1 MKLRILA
8 AALTFLPLSQ
18 VAVAQQ
24 VQQGA
29 LLQQVYVLWGMMDG
43 AANFC
48 WEAAD
53 YDVAYME
60 AHQNWL
66 ANNVMVRDE
75 LDATLAASGAAPT
88 LAGESEAAGST
99 GIIDILKQATNPEEA
114 CGNWL
119 NATRAGNYDAEV
131 YMAEQLGLLRERDG
145 M

>member
-1 MKLRILA
+1 MKLRIF
-8 AALTFLPLSQ
+8 AALLALLPLPQ
-18 VAVAQQ
+18 VATAQE
-24 VQQGA
+24 QGA

-48 WEAAD
+48 WEAAN

-66 ANNVMVRDE
+66 ANNVIIRDE
-75 LDATLAASGAAPT
+75 LDATLAASGEAPT

-99 GIIDILKQATNPEEA
+99 GIVDILQQATNPAEA

-119 NATRAGNYDAEV
+119 RATLAGDYDAEV
-131 YMAEQLGLLRERDG
+131 YMAAQLGLLRERDG

>member
-1 MKLRILA
+1 MKLRVLA
-8 AALTFLPLSQ
+8 AVLAALPPSQ
-18 VAVAQQ
+18 VAVAQDAE
-24 VQQGA
+24 QGA
-29 LLQQVYVLWGMMDG
+29 LRQVYVLWGMMDG

-48 WEAAD
+48 WEATD

-66 ANNVMVRDE
+66 ANNLIVRDE
-75 LDATLAASGAAPT
+75 LAALAAAGAAPT
-88 LAGESEAAGST
+88 LATEAETAGSS
-99 GIIDILKQATNPEEA
+99 GILDILRQASNPEEA

-119 NATRAGNYDAEV
+119 NATVAGQYDAEV

>member
-1 MKLRILA
+1 MKLRILGTVL
-8 AALTFLPLSQ
+8 ALLPLAQ
-18 VAVAQQ
+18 GAVAQEDQ
-24 VQQGA
+24 AGA
-29 LLQQVYVLWGMMDG
+29 LQQVYVLWGMMDG

-48 WEAAD
+48 WEFAN

-66 ANNVMVRDE
+66 ANNLIVRDE
-75 LDATLAASGAAPT
+75 LDATLAASGSAPA
-88 LAGESEAAGST
+88 LATDAETAGSA
-99 GIIDILKQATNPEEA
+99 GIVDILKQATNPEEA

-119 NATRAGNYDAEV
+119 NATVSGEYDAEV

>member
-1 MKLRILA
+1 MLA
-8 AALTFLPLSQ
+8 LMPLPQ
-18 VAVAQQ
+18 GAVAQE

-48 WEAAD
+48 WEVAD
-53 YDVAYME
+53 YDVTYME

-66 ANNVMVRDE
+66 ANNVIVRDE
-75 LDATLAASGAAPT
+75 LDATLAATGAAPA
-88 LAGESEAAGST
+88 LATDAETAGSS

-119 NATRAGNYDAEV
+119 RATVAGEYDAEV

>member
-1 MKLRILA
+1 MKLKVLA
-8 AALTFLPLSQ
+8 AMLAMLLLPQ
-18 VAVAQQ
+18 AAVAQDA
-24 VQQGA
+24 QQGV
-29 LLQQVYVLWGMMDG
+29 LQQVYVLWGMMDG

-48 WEAAD
+48 WEFAE

-66 ANNVMVRDE
+66 ANNVVVRDE
-75 LDATLAASGAAPT
+75 LDATLAALGAAPT

-99 GIIDILKQATNPEEA
+99 GIVDILKRATNPEEA
-114 CGNWL
+114 CANWL
-119 NATRAGNYDAEV
+119 RTTVSGDYDAEV

>member
-8 AALTFLPLSQ
+8 VVLALMPLPQ
-18 VAVAQQ
+18 VAVAQE

-66 ANNVMVRDE
+66 ANNVIVRDE
-75 LDATLAASGAAPT
+75 LDATLAASGEAST
-88 LAGESEAAGST
+88 LAGDSEAAGST
-99 GIIDILKQATNPEEA
+99 GIVDILKRATNPEEA

-119 NATRAGNYDAEV
+119 RATLAGDYDAEV

>member
-8 AALTFLPLSQ
+8 VLLAMLPQ
-18 VAVAQQ
+18 VAVAQESLS
-24 VQQGA
+24 GA
-29 LLQQVYVLWGMMDG
+29 LQQVYVLWGMMDG

-48 WEAAD
+48 WEAANF
-53 YDVAYME
+53 DVAYME

-66 ANNVMVRDE
+66 ANNVIVRDE
-75 LDATLAASGAAPT
+75 LDATLAASGEAPT
-88 LAGESEAAGST
+88 LAGESEAAGSS
-99 GIIDILKQATNPEEA
+99 GIVDILRQATNPKEA

-119 NATRAGNYDAEV
+119 RATLAGDYDAEV

>member
-1 MKLRILA
+1 MKLRVLA
-8 AALTFLPLSQ
+8 AMLAMLPLPQ
-18 VAVAQQ
+18 AAAAQDA
-24 VQQGA
+24 QQGA
-29 LLQQVYVLWGMMDG
+29 LQQVYVLWGMMDG

-66 ANNVMVRDE
+66 ANNLIVRDE
-75 LDATLAASGAAPT
+75 LDATLAASGAASS
-88 LAGESEAAGST
+88 LATDAETAGSS
-99 GIIDILKQATNPEEA
+99 GIVDILKQATNPEEA

-119 NATRAGNYDAEV
+119 NATVAGEYDAEV
-131 YMAEQLGLLRERDG
+131 YMAQQLGLLRERDG

>member
-1 MKLRILA
+1 MKISILA
-8 AALTFLPLSQ
+8 AAVAVMATTQ
-18 VAVAQQ
+18 VAVA
-24 VQQGA
+24 QQGA

-48 WEAAD
+48 WEAAN

-66 ANNVMVRDE
+66 ANNVIVRDE
-75 LDATLAASGAAPT
+75 LDATLAASGEAST
-88 LAGESEAAGST
+88 LAGDSEAAGST
-99 GIIDILKQATNPEEA
+99 GIVDILKRATNPEEA

-119 NATRAGNYDAEV
+119 RATLAGDYDAEV

-145 M
+145 L